1 MTRTNG
7 LNNMNNAISLAIV
20 VPCYNEE
27 AVLEQTI
34 GALQNQLQQLILKQ
48 KINQASKLYFVDD
61 GSRDNTWQMLS
72 QAAAEHE
79 QVTAI
84 KLSINKGHQN
94 ALYAGLISTSE
105 DAVVSID
112 ADLQDDP
119 ALIESMVDQFQAGYD
134 VVYGV
139 RSSRA
144 TDSFMKRVSAEK
156 YYKFML
162 WLGIDLVYNH
172 ADFRLMSRAAL
183 NALKEYP
190 ESNLFLRG
198 LVRKIGFQS
207 TIVEYERAER
217 QAGETKY
224 PLRKMLSFAWEGLS
238 SFSVVPLRAI
248 TILGFVASWLS
259 VFVLMWVL
267 GIRLFTE
274 DAVPGWA
281 SILLPLLFFGS
292 IQLLSLGII
301 GEYIAKIYNEVKRR
315 PRFHIEKV
323 ITSTAQAAQPTD
335 D

>member
-1 MTRTNG
+1 MH
-7 LNNMNNAISLAIV
+7 NAISLAIV

-27 AVLEQTI
+27 AVITRTI
-34 GALQNQLQQLILKQ
+34 DALLKLLHRLTDTQ
-48 KINQASKLYFVDD
+48 KVSPDSKLYFVDD

-72 QAAAEHE
+72 QAAKAHA
-79 QVTAI
+79 QITAI
-84 KLSINKGHQN
+84 KLSVNKGHQN
-94 ALYAGLISTSE
+94 ALYAGLTSTSE

-119 ALIESMVDQFQAGYD
+119 ALIEAMIDQFQAGND

-139 RSSRA
+139 RSSRT

-156 YYKFML
+156 YYQFMR
-162 WLGIDLVYNH
+162 WLGIDLIYNH

-183 NALKEYP
+183 NALQEYP

-198 LVRKIGFQS
+198 LVRKVGFQS
-207 TIVEYERAER
+207 AIVEYERAER

-248 TILGFVASWLS
+248 TVLGFIASWLS
-259 VFVLMWVL
+259 VFVIIWVL

-274 DAVPGWA
+274 DVVPGWA

-323 ITSTAQAAQPTD
+323 IR
-335 D
+335 

>member
-1 MTRTNG
+1 
-7 LNNMNNAISLAIV
+7 MNNAISLAIV

-27 AVLEQTI
+27 AVIAQTI
-34 GALQNQLQQLILKQ
+34 DALKSLLQQLSSAQ
-48 KINQASKLYFVDD
+48 KINQNSRLYFVDD

-79 QVTAI
+79 QIIAI
-84 KLSINKGHQN
+84 KLSMNKGHQN
-94 ALYAGLISTSE
+94 ALYAGLISTRE

-119 ALIESMVDQFQAGYD
+119 VVIESMVDQFQAGHD

-156 YYKFML
+156 YYQFMR
-162 WLGIDLVYNH
+162 WLGIDLIYNH

-198 LVRKIGFQS
+198 LVRKVGFQS

-259 VFVLMWVL
+259 VFVIIWVL

-274 DAVPGWA
+274 DVVPGWA

-315 PRFHIEKV
+315 PRFHIEK
-323 ITSTAQAAQPTD
+323 IIK
-335 D
+335 

>member
-1 MTRTNG
+1 
-7 LNNMNNAISLAIV
+7 MNNAISLAIV

-27 AVLEQTI
+27 AVIHQTI
-34 GALQNQLQQLILKQ
+34 AALQKLLKQLIAAQ
-48 KINQASKLYFVDD
+48 KISQQSRLYFVDD
-61 GSRDNTWQMLS
+61 GSRDNTWKILS
-72 QAAAEHE
+72 EAAAEHE
-79 QVTAI
+79 HITAI
-84 KLSINKGHQN
+84 KLSLNKGHQN
-94 ALYAGLISTSE
+94 ALYAGLISTCE

-119 ALIESMVDQFQAGYD
+119 AVIEAMVDQFQSGHD

-144 TDSFMKRVSAEK
+144 SDSFMKRVSAEK
-156 YYKFML
+156 YYRFMQ

-183 NALKEYP
+183 DALKEYP

-217 QAGETKY
+217 LAGETKY

-259 VFVLMWVL
+259 VAVLIWVL
-267 GIRLFTE
+267 GIRLFT
-274 DAVPGWA
+274 DNAVPGWT

-323 ITSTAQAAQPTD
+323 VSKQTIKLD
-335 D
+335 

>member
-1 MTRTNG
+1 
-7 LNNMNNAISLAIV
+7 MNNLISLAIV
-20 VPCYNEE
+20 VPCYNEA
-27 AVLEQTI
+27 AVIEQTLA
-34 GALQNQLQQLILKQ
+34 ALQNLLSHLSTAQ
-48 KINQASKLYFVDD
+48 KISQDSKLYFVDD
-61 GSRDNTWQMLS
+61 GSCDATWDILS
-72 QAAAEHE
+72 QAATTQP

-84 KLSINKGHQN
+84 KLSTNKGHQN
-94 ALYAGLISTSE
+94 ALYAGLVSTDE
-105 DAVVSID
+105 DVVVSID

-119 ALIESMVDQFQAGYD
+119 ALIETMLDQFQVGYD

-144 TDSFMKRVSAEK
+144 SDSFMKRVSAEK
-156 YYKFML
+156 YYRCMQ

-183 NALKEYP
+183 DALKEYP

-198 LVRKIGFQS
+198 LVRKVGFKS
-207 TIVEYERAER
+207 TVVEYERAER

-248 TILGFVASWLS
+248 TVLGFVASWLS
-259 VFVLMWVL
+259 VFVIIWVL

-274 DAVPGWA
+274 DVVPGWA

-315 PRFHIEKV
+315 PRFHIEKT
-323 ITSTAQAAQPTD
+323 IH
-335 D
+335 